1 MDDPA
6 PDLSA
11 AVVLGCLPLPVAH
24 DAPAAAFAAP
34 EGQPRLDDA
43 AHVEWLSGATIS
55 DPLRGFPACHVVR
68 VAHGQSMR
76 QAHGPRGN
84 DCPGCCEAPG
94 LFLCKSAMKS
104 YNVSKAL
111 TGLYDD

>member
-6 PDLSA
+6 ADLSA

-24 DAPAAAFAAP
+24 EAPAAAFAAP

-43 AHVEWLSGATIS
+43 AHVEWLSGAAIS

-76 QAHGPRGN
+76 QAAVAAGAYFDNP
-84 DCPGCCEAPG
+84 EALLVGIPEAC
-94 LFLCKSAMKS
+94 F
-104 YNVSKAL
+104 
-111 TGLYDD
+111 